1 MFLPPLSDEENLS
14 LTKQIYYGLKQAI
27 LSSQIKPREYLV
39 IGDIANYYGI
49 SRTPVREAII
59 MLEREGW
66 VIQDARRG
74 AKVIVPSSKD
84 IIEVLEMQM
93 ILEGFVA
100 RKAAEKMGEEDI
112 AEADRILQESENAL
126 EAGDEERCRQLGA
139 KFHNYISQFV
149 ENKQIIHTITKLQ
162 DQVDRVRFLV
172 FHEGKAP
179 VKTSAQQHRSI
190 LNAIKERNSVK
201 AEELM
206 FHHITWFEK
215 LLTDSNTPMLD

>member
-1 MFLPPLSDEENLS
+1 MFYPPLPNDESLS
-14 LTKQIYYGLKQAI
+14 LTKQIYSALKQAI

-66 VIQDARRG
+66 VLQDARRG
-74 AKVIVPSSKD
+74 AKVNVPSSKD
-84 IIEVLEMQM
+84 IFEVIEMQM
-93 ILEGFVA
+93 ILEGYVA
-100 RKAAEKMGEEDI
+100 RKAAEKMSDADI
-112 AEADRILQESENAL
+112 AKADNILQESEKAMEL
-126 EAGDEERCRQLGA
+126 GDEDLCRQLGA
-139 KFHNYISQFV
+139 KFHNFISQFV
-149 ENKQIIHTITKLQ
+149 ENKQIVHTITQLQ

-179 VKTSAQQHRSI
+179 VKTSAQQHRAI
-190 LNAIKERNSVK
+190 FNAIKERNPIK

-215 LLTDSNTPMLD
+215 LLVDSKSTMLD